1 MNLKNH
7 SKAVGIITI
16 LILLGGL
23 IAVPAVAGGVIHGNK
38 DNPGQPVDIKKFV
51 KPGQTTIIDMYSLYC
66 PPCEKIAPILASVAA
81 KRPKTQVVKLDI
93 NRPNVKGSIDFDSPL
108 AKQQKLNFVPF
119 ILIFDEQ
126 GNLQYQGQEAINKVL
141 EWNK

>member
-1 MNLKNH
+1 MNFKH
-7 SKAVGIITI
+7 FKQAVGMVAI
-16 LILLGGL
+16 LVLLSGFL
-23 IAVPAVAGGVIHGNK
+23 VAPAFAGGVIHGNK

-51 KPGQTTIIDMYSLYC
+51 KPGQTTIIDMYSQYC
-66 PPCEKIAPILASVAA
+66 PPCEKIAPILAAVAA

-108 AKQQKLNFVPF
+108 AKQQGLNFVPY

-126 GNLQYQGQEAINKVL
+126 GQLQYKGQEAINKIL

>member
-1 MNLKNH
+1 MKLRQMGKMF
-7 SKAVGIITI
+7 GLLTI
-16 LILLGGL
+16 LVLLGS
-23 IAVPAVAGGVIHGNK
+23 IMVAPAWAGGVIHGNK
-38 DNPGQPVDIKKFV
+38 DNPGQPIDIKKFV

-108 AKQQKLNFVPF
+108 AKQQGLKFVPF

-126 GNLQYQGQEAINKVL
+126 GKLQYQGQEAINKVL
-141 EWNK
+141 EWNN

>member
-1 MNLKNH
+1 MNLKKFN
-7 SKAVGIITI
+7 KTVGIVA
-16 LILLGGL
+16 LLFLLGGL
-23 IAVPAVAGGVIHGNK
+23 AAVPALAGGVIHGNK

-51 KPGQTTIIDMYSLYC
+51 KPGQTTIIDMYSQYC

-108 AKQQKLNFVPF
+108 AKQQGLNFVPY

-126 GNLQYQGQEAINKVL
+126 GQLQYKGQEAINKVL

>member
-1 MNLKNH
+1 MNLKLYK
-7 SKAVGIITI
+7 KAVGMAMI
-16 LILLGGL
+16 LLLLGGL
-23 IAVPAVAGGVIHGNK
+23 VVVPAFAAGVIHGNK

-51 KPGQTTIIDMYSLYC
+51 KPGQTTIIDMYSQYC

-108 AKQQKLNFVPF
+108 AKQQGLNFVPF

-126 GNLQYQGQEAINKVL
+126 GQLQYKGQDAINKVL

>member
-1 MNLKNH
+1 MKI
-7 SKAVGIITI
+7 KQVGQVLAFLTV
-16 LILLGGL
+16 LAFLGS
-23 IAVPAVAGGVIHGNK
+23 IMVVPALAGGVIHGNK
-38 DNPGQPVDIKKFV
+38 DNPGQPLDIKKFV
-51 KPGQTTIIDMYSLYC
+51 KPGQTTIIDMYSHYC

-108 AKQQKLNFVPF
+108 AKQQGLKFVPF

-126 GNLQYQGQEAINKVL
+126 GQLQYQGQEAINKVL

>member
-1 MNLKNH
+1 MSAQRG
-7 SKAVGIITI
+7 SKVFSLVAIVVLLGAVAVG
-16 LILLGGL
+16 
-23 IAVPAVAGGVIHGNK
+23 PSWAGGVIHGNQN
-38 DNPGQPVDIKKFV
+38 NPGQPVDIKKFV
-51 KPGQTTIIDMYSLYC
+51 KPGQTTIIDMYSKYC

-93 NRPNVKGSIDFDSPL
+93 NRPDVKGTIDFDSPL
-108 AKQQKLNFVPF
+108 ARQQNLRFVPY

>member
-1 MNLKNH
+1 MNCKH
-7 SKAVGIITI
+7 YQKTVGMVM
-16 LILLGGL
+16 LFLLLGVL
-23 IAVPAVAGGVIHGNK
+23 VAIPALAGGVIHGNK

-51 KPGQTTIIDMYSLYC
+51 KTGQTTIIDMYSQYC

-93 NRPNVKGSIDFDSPL
+93 NRPSVKGSIDFDSPL
-108 AKQQKLNFVPF
+108 AKQQGLNFVPY

-126 GNLQYQGQEAINKVL
+126 GQLKYKGQEAINQVL

>member
-1 MNLKNH
+1 MRKWQK
-7 SKAVGIITI
+7 SVGIVTI
-16 LILLGGL
+16 FMLIMGV
-23 IAVPAVAGGVIHGNK
+23 AAMTVWAGGVVHGNSG
-38 DNPGQPVDIKKFV
+38 NPGQPVDIKKFI
-51 KPGQTTIIDMYSLYC
+51 KPGQTTIIDLYSLYC

-108 AKQQKLNFVPF
+108 AKQQKINFVPF
-119 ILIFDEQ
+119 IMIFDEQ
-126 GNLQYQGQEAINKVL
+126 GQLQYQGQEAINKVL